1 MTYDQAVRLIAY
13 HCIPIGRDFSTLP
26 PGTVNALNLAA
37 DASNHYTPAD
47 AECSRAESFF
57 GLLRRTVATA
67 PDRKE
72 TPTWPKTSER

>member
-13 HCIPIGRDFSTLP
+13 HCIPIGRDFNTLP

-37 DASNHYTPAD
+37 DASGYYTPAD

-57 GLLRRTVATA
+57 RLLRRTVTATTTTG
-67 PDRKE
+67 RKNL
-72 TPTWPKTSER
+72 